1 MNEDLILENDEPE
14 EDNKDNGKLELG
26 EISKNNSEQQE
37 VNYLIIH
44 NLKDENYTKSIKVI
58 LCGESRVGKTS
69 LINRLCYGN
78 YSDDVPTTTSI
89 RHYDYFIKIE
99 DFILRMQIW
108 DISGQEKKELIIRDN
123 FFETDYAI
131 FIYSI
136 DDKESF
142 NKIRDWFLNLKEYNK
157 NNEIKS
163 TLLANKKDLDSK
175 RVITFEQGQNLA
187 KEYNFTNFKEITCKI
202 NNEEDNKN
210 IINVFD
216 NIALLFYQYHKLK
229 VFSIDSDSFN
239 YEATNSM
246 MALEQNDSQEE
257 NKKVEIKS
265 RKPCCCCCYCC

>member
-136 DDKESF
+136 DDNTAIYIFVQIFPNSDQVLHVGSF
-142 NKIRDWFLNLKEYNK
+142 VHLTYPIPF
-157 NNEIKS
+157 S
-163 TLLANKKDLDSK
+163 
-175 RVITFEQGQNLA
+175 
-187 KEYNFTNFKEITCKI
+187 C
-202 NNEEDNKN
+202 
-210 IINVFD
+210 
-216 NIALLFYQYHKLK
+216 LFYF
-229 VFSIDSDSFN
+229 VPR
-239 YEATNSM
+239 
-246 MALEQNDSQEE
+246 
-257 NKKVEIKS
+257 V
-265 RKPCCCCCYCC
+265 KPLSE